1 MFQHFS
7 FDFGKNIQKKLCLNH
22 WLFPFGIMSKRPIF
36 SETSGK
42 RTILKVLFS
51 MLFFVV
57 CFLFCFFFVCF
68 SSLLFLSWASVTG
81 DKFTLLQIHFSNF
94 TCWFTENNVI
104 GEFLNSYG
112 IVLLHS
118 LFTYKNNSMLQNIA
132 SLHSAFNP
140 RKCFKQPFRKKTW
153 RKLTWKQNL
162 KKKHWISCWVTIINP
177 IPGLSPASMLFWD
190 VMHTDFQRRW

>member
-22 WLFPFGIMSKRPIF
+22 WLFPFWIMSKRPTF

-51 MLFFVV
+51 MLFFFF
-57 CFLFCFFFVCF
+57 CFLLCFFCLFFF
-68 SSLLFLSWASVTG
+68 STISFLSICYG
-81 DKFTLLQIHFSNF
+81 RQITLLQIHSSNF
-94 TCWFTENNVI
+94 TCWFAENNVI
-104 GEFLNSYG
+104 GESLNSYG

-118 LFTYKNNSMLQNIA
+118 LLTYKNNSMLQNIA

-162 KKKHWISCWVTIINP
+162 KKKHWTSCWVTIINP